1 MRISDWSSDVCSS
14 DLPRSRRRPDT
25 GASRTACRGR
35 SAPAASQPQLYQQT
49 ARPSGHRGL
58 WQGRGSRR
66 VSFLGSRLPL
76 SCNGVGDPGRE
87 GGSPGSHGRRVL
99 QGGSAHVRQ
108 GGGGGGGGGSGG
120 GGVVGRGPARREGE
134 GGGGGTRGSV

>member
-1 MRISDWSSDVCSS
+1 MI
-14 DLPRSRRRPDT
+14 RRPPRLT
-25 GASRTACRGR
+25 RTATLFPYTTLFRSSRTACRGR

-87 GGSPGSHGRRVL
+87 GGSPGSPGRRVL
-99 QGGSAHVRQ
+99 QGGSQHVR
-108 GGGGGGGGGSGG
+108 GSEEQTAELQSLMRISYA
-120 GGVVGRGPARREGE
+120 VFCLKKKKQ
-134 GGGGGTRGSV
+134 

>member
-1 MRISDWSSDVCSS
+1 MI
-14 DLPRSRRRPDT
+14 RRPPRLT
-25 GASRTACRGR
+25 RTATLFPYTTLFRSSRTACRGR

-58 WQGRGSRR
+58 WRGRGSRR

-87 GGSPGSHGRRVL
+87 GGSPGSPGRRVL
-99 QGGSAHVRQ
+99 PGGGQHVRHDGVGVVGVAS
-108 GGGGGGGGGSGG
+108 GGGGGLRPRGEATGGERVCHSG
-120 GGVVGRGPARREGE
+120 
-134 GGGGGTRGSV
+134 